1 MKALLVMV
9 HGSPIEESND
19 DVRRVVEVIRSRKI
33 YPIVEIGF
41 LDVNQPTIPESV
53 DLCVRAG
60 ATEIVAVPY
69 FLHAG
74 RHVYVDLPELLEEA
88 ARKYPNISIR
98 MGDYLGR
105 DFILATLL
113 IDRAASARSFSPPR

>member
-9 HGSPIEESND
+9 HGSPLEESND
-19 DVRRVVEVIRSRKI
+19 DVRKVVEMIRSRKT
-33 YPIVEIGF
+33 YPLVEIGF
-41 LDVNQPTIPESV
+41 LDVNRPTIPEAI
-53 DLCVRAG
+53 DGCVGRG

-74 RHVYVDLPELLEEA
+74 RHVYLDLPNLLEEA
-88 ARKYPNISIR
+88 SQRHRTISIR

-105 DFILATLL
+105 DPILARLL
-113 IDRAASARSFSPPR
+113 VERAREAGPFVFSR

>member
-9 HGSPIEESND
+9 HGSPIGESND
-19 DVRRVVEVIRSRKI
+19 DVRKVVELIRGVKT
-33 YPIVEIGF
+33 YAIVEIGF
-41 LDVNQPTIPESV
+41 LDVNRPTIPEAI
-53 DLCVRAG
+53 DGCVERG

-74 RHVYVDLPELLEEA
+74 RHVYVDLPDLLEEA
-88 ARKYPNISIR
+88 SRRHRALSIR

-105 DFILATLL
+105 EPILAGLL
-113 IDRAASARSFSPPR
+113 IERAASARLFSSSR